1 MMITLAG
8 GRQVEDYAN
17 TECPVCGEE
26 IHHAVVCRKIDSNIC
41 DTHCRYCR
49 HYMKV
54 TQKCSYAPE
63 RKIRHSRCR
72 ISSIEEPIELV
83 IVSSSRIIAQF

>member
-54 TQKCSYAPE
+54 TQKCSYAAE
-63 RKIRHSRCR
+63 RKN
-72 ISSIEEPIELV
+72 PAL
-83 IVSSSRIIAQF
+83 AMPDFKY

>member
-26 IHHAVVCRKIDSNIC
+26 IHHAAACRKIGANIC
-41 DTHCRYCR
+41 DVHCHRCR
-49 HYMKV
+49 HYLAV
-54 TQKCSYAPE
+54 TQKCTY
-63 RKIRHSRCR
+63 
-72 ISSIEEPIELV
+72 SSKEKNPAL
-83 IVSSSRIIAQF
+83 AMPDFKY